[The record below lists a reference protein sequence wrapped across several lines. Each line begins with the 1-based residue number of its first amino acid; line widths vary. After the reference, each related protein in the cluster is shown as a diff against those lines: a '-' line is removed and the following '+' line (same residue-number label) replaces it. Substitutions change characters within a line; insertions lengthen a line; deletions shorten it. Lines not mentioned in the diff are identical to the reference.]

1 MEVKQNVHLAF
12 KYFNLAAQ
20 NNNMEA
26 IYCLGQM
33 YEQGV
38 GTAKDLVKAME
49 YYKKAADE
57 GNLAKAQFKVGKM
70 YYFGEGVKQDIK
82 QTLKYIHA
90 AFDNGYPTA
99 IEFWN
104 ENQLWKYEQ

>member
-1 MEVKQNVHLAF
+1 
-12 KYFNLAAQ
+12 
-20 NNNMEA
+20 
-26 IYCLGQM
+26 M

>member
-1 MEVKQNVHLAF
+1 
-12 KYFNLAAQ
+12 
-20 NNNMEA
+20 
-26 IYCLGQM
+26 
-33 YEQGV
+33 
-38 GTAKDLVKAME
+38 ME